1 MLVCGRALVM
11 LFKVFTGI
19 VFTRATDCAIAPLAR
34 GARST
39 RRAALGRGPLRRR
52 AVSCHVIIQEF
63 SFLPTISR
71 VFLGKAC
78 ASPRMTSQ
86 IMGNFLNS

>member
-39 RRAALGRGPLRRR
+39 RRAALGRGAATTTSRILPRHH
-52 AVSCHVIIQEF
+52 SGIQ
-63 SFLPTISR
+63 FLAHHFKS
-71 VFLGKAC
+71 L
-78 ASPRMTSQ
+78 PRQGMCQS
-86 IMGNFLNS
+86 